1 MISKFTTKKKCF
13 RAICIVNERPQPKY
27 LMFEDLLLSKFAKVD
42 RRAGLNVH
50 HLKLAVEKLAKLHA
64 ASAVLSA
71 EDDTIFTHHHQP
83 NISEYFKTFHS
94 LFINCVK
101 AVVDETSGENYE
113 EAQALARKLNSFEH
127 NMIDK
132 VSEAFMLQNGDF
144 GVLCHGD
151 LWLNNL
157 LFEYNEDDLPV
168 DVRMVKQAT
177 CKDEFLINEFP
188 FN

>member
-1 MISKFTTKKKCF
+1 
-13 RAICIVNERPQPKY
+13 
-27 LMFEDLLLSKFAKVD
+27 MFEDFSLSKFSKVD

-50 HLKLAVEKLAKLHA
+50 HLKLVVEKLAKLHA
-64 ASAVLSA
+64 ASAVLSFK
-71 EDDTIFTHHHQP
+71 DDTIFTNHHQP

-101 AVVDETSGENYE
+101 ALADEATDENNE
-113 EAQALARKLNSFEH
+113 EAQAFARKLNAFEH

-157 LFEYNEDDLPV
+157 LFEYNDDDLPV
-168 DVRMVKQAT
+168 DVRMVKRTT